1 MKAAETGCAGVARRR
16 IHGAIINEMTTI
28 MNEPLQLD
36 TLGTMHDEI
45 RHKQQVVEMSW
56 RVRDGLFWTHDVLRA
71 YADKHHTPVRPLIA
85 IARFPEGRMMIR
97 DGHHRCL
104 ATYIGGRGYLR
115 HDEYRLEE
123 YTYEMY
129 AEINFE
135 VGFVTPFDPR
145 TEVRVSDFTE
155 FRQEVFH
162 LYARNPAE
170 AIMFIRQNKS
180 RYARPRRYNN
190 LAQLAEH
197 WRQKAIAAGIARGDL
212 VADMAI
218 LGVSN
223 YTIKLLEASRWN
235 ILSLQQLLER
245 TKEELLQIDELEQ
258 TAYGEIRRALQ
269 RYHELDVLRTHHTP
283 NGPPRFM

>member
-1 MKAAETGCAGVARRR
+1 MRKKAWSD
-16 IHGAIINEMTTI
+16 
-28 MNEPLQLD
+28 MNGSVQLD
-36 TLGTMHDEI
+36 TLGTMHDEM
-45 RHKQQVVEMSW
+45 RHKHQVVEMSW

-71 YADKHHTPVRPLIA
+71 YADKHNTQVRPLIA
-85 IARFPEGRMMIR
+85 IARFPDGRLLIR

-104 ATYIGGRGYLR
+104 ATYIGDRSYLR

-135 VGFVTPFDPR
+135 AWFITPFDPR

-155 FRQEVFH
+155 FRQEVFR
-162 LYARNPAE
+162 LYARNPTE
-170 AIMFIRQNKS
+170 AITFIRQNKS
-180 RYARPRRYNN
+180 RYARPRRYNT

-197 WRQKAIAAGIARGDL
+197 WRQKAIAEGIARGDL

-223 YTIKLLEASRWN
+223 YTTKLLEASRWN
-235 ILSLQQLLER
+235 IISLQQLLER
-245 TKEELLQIDELEQ
+245 TEEELLQIDELGQ
-258 TAYGEIRRALQ
+258 TGYREIKRALQ
-269 RYHELDVLRTHHTP
+269 RYHELDVLRTHHTHS
-283 NGPPRFM
+283 GPPRFM